1 MQSAKV
7 MASTRR
13 AALSGILLCSPEVTL
28 TYNKGQVSILD
39 FYTSTVSI
47 GIKHDQKTKRGPR
60 SSATFSLISIQ
71 VYLAAKGLKI
81 ARNSVVLV
89 LTSAK
94 CQKELE
100 KEARVKSVFN

>member
-13 AALSGILLCSPEVTL
+13 AALSGILLCSSEVTL

-47 GIKHDQKTKRGPR
+47 GINMTKRPKEVPE
-60 SSATFSLISIQ
+60 AQLH
-71 VYLAAKGLKI
+71 LA
-81 ARNSVVLV
+81 
-89 LTSAK
+89 
-94 CQKELE
+94 
-100 KEARVKSVFN
+100 